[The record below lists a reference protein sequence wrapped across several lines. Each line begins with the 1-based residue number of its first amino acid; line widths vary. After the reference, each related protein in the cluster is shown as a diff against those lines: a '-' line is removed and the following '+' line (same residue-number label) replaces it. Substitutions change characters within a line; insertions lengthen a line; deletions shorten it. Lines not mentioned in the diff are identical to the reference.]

1 MTRRFFTA
9 LLSIVLLI
17 CPLLSPPPLRAGNN
31 ISILKTDTSVHFPVE
46 LIFHL
51 EAESP
56 VEITSA
62 RLLYQ
67 VHKMNYAPIVSEGW
81 AVFSPS
87 ASIKVSWSWDMRRAS
102 LPPGAEITYWWVIED
117 SVGNE
122 TSSCPVRICFNDTR
136 YEWQSLQEDNLT
148 LFWYQGNET
157 FGKELLSSCTQGLVR
172 LAENIGARSQD
183 PIRIYVYASAA
194 ELQKAMIFPQ
204 EWTGGV
210 AFTEFGIVAIGISQ
224 ENTDW
229 GRKALVH
236 ELTHLVVHQATFSP
250 YGKLPTWLD
259 EGLAVYNEGAFSP
272 THRYWLE
279 KAISDDRLISVRSL
293 ASPFSADPE
302 KAYIS
307 YAQSRSLVA
316 YLLDNYGQASMLCL
330 LELFKQ
336 GNTTD
341 EALKAIYGLDTD
353 KLDQEWQRSL
363 AAEETPAL

>member
-1 MTRRFFTA
+1 MRRFFTT
-9 LLSIVLLI
+9 LLSILLLA
-17 CPLLSPPPLRAGNN
+17 CPLLSSPPLLASSN
-31 ISILKTDTSVHFPVE
+31 ISILETDTSIRFPVE

-56 VEITSA
+56 AEITSA
-62 RLLYQ
+62 RLLYR
-67 VHKMNYAPIVSEGW
+67 VHKMNYAPIISEGW

-87 ASIKVSWSWDMRRAS
+87 TSIRVSWSWDMRRAS

-117 SVGNE
+117 SAGKTINSRP
-122 TSSCPVRICFNDTR
+122 TRICFNDTR

-148 LFWYQGNET
+148 LFWYQGNEA
-157 FGKELLSSCTQGLVR
+157 FAEELLDACSQGLAR
-172 LAENIGARSQD
+172 LTDDIGARSQN

-194 ELQKAMIFPQ
+194 EVREAMIFPQ

-210 AFTEFGIVAIGISQ
+210 AFTEFGTVAIGISQ
-224 ENTDW
+224 ENTEW
-229 GRKALVH
+229 GKRALVH

-250 YGKLPTWLD
+250 YGRLPTWLD
-259 EGLAVYNEGAFSP
+259 EGLAVYNEGAFNP

-316 YLLDNYGQASMLCL
+316 HLLNNYGQDSMLRL

-336 GNTTD
+336 GTTCD
-341 EALKAIYGLDTD
+341 EALKAIYDLDMD
-353 KLDQEWQRSL
+353 KLEQDWQRSL
-363 AAEETPAL
+363 VT